1 MEAAD
6 LNEQVLQEIGFIIQ
20 EMDLPPGALAMRCL
34 EVQCMYIPYS
44 VHVFSYYLGALDAG
58 FSSYSYY
65 NDGFSLGYK

>member
-34 EVQCMYIPYS
+34 EVPCTLVYTYFLLIQGIWI
-44 VHVFSYYLGALDAG
+44 LD
-58 FSSYSYY
+58 FPHIRTTVM
-65 NDGFSLGYK
+65 DFH